1 MATKLSTSD
10 LAAILTTLK
19 GLTESYQ
26 LGIQLGID
34 IAELDTIEKNHPTDI
49 GRQKTEVIKYWLRN
63 SPDASWITLAKA
75 VDGMGGHANLVG
87 RLREKEQSSGKLDV
101 VPLQRPRQRSSSI
114 SMERCIRRNI
124 LILGKMGHGKSTLGN
139 RILENDGSF
148 RVNDQ
153 QHPKTSKGS
162 TVFRSKSQLK
172 NYKVRVY
179 DHDGLFEGDSSI
191 NIFSSDI
198 PPYLNLVLFLLKCE
212 HSFDAIER
220 EILKDVVSEWQISG
234 ISALVLTHCER
245 LSKEEREKMI
255 KQFKNDHP
263 SIADLMGKGILAV
276 GFPDNSHVQR
286 ELELRQSVED
296 DETELKQLIYSCEER
311 VTTNLR
317 DKRSSQLIP
326 QRQPPLRCPCS
337 IL

>member
-1 MATKLSTSD
+1 
-10 LAAILTTLK
+10 
-19 GLTESYQ
+19 
-26 LGIQLGID
+26 
-34 IAELDTIEKNHPTDI
+34 
-49 GRQKTEVIKYWLRN
+49 
-63 SPDASWITLAKA
+63 
-75 VDGMGGHANLVG
+75 
-87 RLREKEQSSGKLDV
+87 
-101 VPLQRPRQRSSSI
+101 
-114 SMERCIRRNI
+114 MEC
-124 LILGKMGHGKSTLGN
+124 
-139 RILENDGSF
+139 F

-153 QHPKTSKGS
+153 QYPKTSKGS

-179 DHDGLFEGDSSI
+179 DHDGLFESDSSI
-191 NIFSSDI
+191 NTLSSDI

-212 HSFDAIER
+212 HSFDANER
-220 EILKDVVSEWQISG
+220 VILKDVVSEWQISR